1 MQSCTLILSLAG
13 LLALVAILLSL
24 TRTVASDGLGTRPTP
39 RSHPEEVG
47 SWITQQ
53 LSR

>member
-1 MQSCTLILSLAG
+1 MTMILALVG
-13 LLALVAILLSL
+13 LLALVATLVMLA
-24 TRTVASDGLGTRPTP
+24 RAVATDGYGKRPPP
-39 RSHPEEVG
+39 RSHQEEMG

>member
-1 MQSCTLILSLAG
+1 MTMILVLVG
-13 LLALVAILLSL
+13 LLALAAILVALA
-24 TRTVASDGLGTRPTP
+24 RTIANDGLGTRPTP

>member
-1 MQSCTLILSLAG
+1 MILVLLGLIAF
-13 LLALVAILLSL
+13 VAM
-24 TRTVASDGLGTRPTP
+24 VASLIRAVVTDGYGTQPTP
-39 RSHPEEVG
+39 RSHLEEVG

>member
-1 MQSCTLILSLAG
+1 MTVILVLVGLAPLG
-13 LLALVAILLSL
+13 AI
-24 TRTVASDGLGTRPTP
+24 VASLVRAIATDGLGTRPTP

>member
-1 MQSCTLILSLAG
+1 MNIYIALIGLIALAAVFVSLA
-13 LLALVAILLSL
+13 
-24 TRTVASDGLGTRPTP
+24 RTIASDGYGKRPPP
-39 RSHPEEVG
+39 RSHPEEMG